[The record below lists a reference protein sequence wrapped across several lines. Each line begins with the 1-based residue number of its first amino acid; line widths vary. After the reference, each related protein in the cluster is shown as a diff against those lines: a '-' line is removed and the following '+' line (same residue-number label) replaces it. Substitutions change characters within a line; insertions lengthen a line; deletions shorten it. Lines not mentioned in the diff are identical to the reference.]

1 MEGSSLEFM
10 LLGLLGEGPRS
21 GYDLRK
27 VLTQSPLRAF
37 SDSPGAIYPALR
49 RLLARKWVDA
59 SSTGG
64 GRGRQEFRLN
74 KRGQQALRE
83 WLQQPVTRDDVVI
96 RGPELMLRCAFMD
109 LVLPPSAIRRFLAGY
124 LAEMQAYLEVLRRYD
139 AEQGPKMPP
148 LARRVFRHGLA
159 GYEMSVTWA
168 REARAAVGGE
178 ASRMGDRQRR
188 RR

>member
-1 MEGSSLEFM
+1 M

-27 VLTQSPLRAF
+27 LLTQSPLRAF

-59 SSTGG
+59 RATGG

-74 KRGQQALRE
+74 RRGQQALRK
-83 WLQQPVTRDDVVI
+83 WLQQPVTRDDVVL
-96 RGPELMLRCAFMD
+96 RGGDLMLRCAFMD
-109 LVLPPSAIRRFLAGY
+109 FVLPPSAIRRFLSGY
-124 LAEMQAYLEVLRRYD
+124 LAEMESYLEVLRDYE
-139 AEQGPKMPP
+139 AEHGPKMPP

-159 GYEMSVTWA
+159 GYEMSVAWA
-168 REARAAVGGE
+168 RDARAALGGAAKTVGG
-178 ASRMGDRQRR
+178 RQRR
-188 RR
+188 QR